1 MQYDKYFVV
10 LFFHMSSFCF
20 FFFFFLPF
28 RLRSR
33 GFEVAQME
41 DRRIRDGKVVDSI
54 PDRGDGRIIF
64 CRSKYTQNVKAKEK
78 KK

>member
-1 MQYDKYFVV
+1 MISILSY
-10 LFFHMSSFCF
+10 SSFTCQVSVVVVV
-20 FFFFFLPF
+20 FFFLPF